1 MCEFSEYIYML
12 TKYSRFLVWGSSS
25 CKHHILFIIRTLIK
39 SWEIWTVTALWC
51 TSAVPNHA
59 NQVVST
65 DSTDPYHRINRPV
78 GHEQFYQFFVW
89 IILQTRCGETTQ
101 INIILCINMPPLGHN
116 LFWNNV
122 TVSKFNGGH
131 KSFTKNYTLYCSWAS
146 FLFAAVPVEH
156 EFKERNP
163 VISGLNRVILLI
175 NILLFR
181 ICSSSVFSHLREW
194 IKVIYWFEKVSH
206 WKPVPCTP

>member
-1 MCEFSEYIYML
+1 M
-12 TKYSRFLVWGSSS
+12 
-25 CKHHILFIIRTLIK
+25 
-39 SWEIWTVTALWC
+39 TALWC

-65 DSTDPYHRINRPV
+65 DSTDPYHGINRPV

-163 VISGLNRVILLI
+163 VISWLNSVILLI

-181 ICSSSVFSHLREW
+181 ICSSSVFSHLRVTKSYILIWKSEPLKACTLHSLVAVEW
-194 IKVIYWFEKVSH
+194 MVYKESSSSRVNIPKTFWGMGRVQSLSYI
-206 WKPVPCTP
+206 C